1 MNAALASEISRLTPV
16 QKLQLVEELWE
27 TLAADPDQLPMPEWH
42 KQALDEAQAA
52 YDANPGAGSPWLEVK
67 ARITRK
73 T

>member
-1 MNAALASEISRLTPV
+1 MNATLASEINRLTPV
-16 QKLQLVEELWE
+16 EKLRLVEQLWD
-27 TLAADPDQLPMPEWH
+27 TLAANPDQLPLPEWH

-52 YDANPGAGSPWLEVK
+52 YDTNPGAGSPWPEVK